1 VRFPDPDA
9 LQQAKYDFSQLC
21 YAFVTWK
28 QALHVVKTAVQLWHT
43 LRGHPKWS
51 LRSSQDQVLYV
62 DTLCALFLYRG
73 VVQETSFLFEDVFFR
88 PNAQEEDVQL
98 KNAAAFAAYPL
109 DEFHDPRRW
118 TDEARNPLA
127 FTLPILREPSF
138 TFPSVLPVPCTG
150 PPSEAGGDAL
160 AADIEAALLQ
170 LLAAESEA
178 AIAAARAAKAPRSAL
193 ITEVTS
199 SSGAVPTTPPLRDFV
214 EALFTNV
221 HIALAK

>member
-1 VRFPDPDA
+1 MN
-9 LQQAKYDFSQLC
+9 
-21 YAFVTWK
+21 
-28 QALHVVKTAVQLWHT
+28 TAVQLWNT

-98 KNAAAFAAYPL
+98 KNAAVFAAYPL
-109 DEFHDPRRW
+109 DDFHDPRRW

-138 TFPSVLPVPCTG
+138 SFPSVLPVLCIG
-150 PPSEAGGDAL
+150 QPSDADGDRLVA
-160 AADIEAALLQ
+160 EMETALLQ

-178 AIAAARAAKAPRSAL
+178 AKTATKAAKTPRSSL

-199 SSGAVPTTPPLRDFV
+199 SSSAVSATPPLRDFV
-214 EALFTNV
+214 EALFTNA